1 MNKTSINWPRLDY
14 TWNPVVGCKHGC
26 SYCYAKKISNRF
38 HMIPKWE
45 EPVFFPGRLGEPA
58 KVKKPSIIFVGSMCD
73 LFGDWVPNNWI
84 IDTIKTCRE
93 NPQHTFMFLTKNS
106 KRYREFKF
114 PNNCML
120 GVTITSKHDLKD
132 FYKNKG
138 FLNYNKSFISIEPLL
153 GDFMGFVFNGWDLV
167 IVGAMTGPG
176 AIKPKKEWIDS
187 IKHHNIFYKEN
198 IKQYMDVPNA

>member
-1 MNKTSINWPRLDY
+1 
-14 TWNPVVGCKHGC
+14 
-26 SYCYAKKISNRF
+26 
-38 HMIPKWE
+38 MIPKWE

-93 NPQHTFMFLTKNS
+93 NPQHTFMFLTKNP
-106 KRYREFKF
+106 KRYAEFEF
-114 PNNCML
+114 PDNCML
-120 GVTITSKHDLKD
+120 GATITKPSNDKIGSLYGHS
-132 FYKNKG
+132 NQT
-138 FLNYNKSFISIEPLL
+138 FISIEPLL
-153 GDFMGFVFNGWDLV
+153 GDFTGHEFTDIDLV

-198 IKQYMDVPNA
+198 IKQYMEEFND